1 MSNGNSARKGP
12 IPRSSGSV
20 PRPQLACAG
29 VKLCDL
35 KPEEV
40 KKQMELHREHYEVV
54 WFLLLGSLPWCTL
67 YKCLCVDNLKSQIV
81 FHVRV

>member
-54 WFLLLGSLPWCTL
+54 WFLLWAVFRGVRFTNV
-67 YKCLCVDNLKSQIV
+67 CVLTT
-81 FHVRV
+81 